1 MVKMVEWYIIIMDF
15 ITGCKIMA
23 VHACKY
29 IVYNNCRIVGVQ
41 DGGNKWQGNSAQ
53 NVTIDMH

>member
-41 DGGNKWQGNSAQ
+41 DGGNKW
-53 NVTIDMH
+53 